1 MDRLET
7 MRVFVAVAEAEGF
20 AQAARRLAMSAP
32 AVTRAISAL
41 EKRVG
46 TRLLH
51 RTTRVVRLTDAGTRF
66 FADCKRILSEIEE
79 AEGSA
84 AGSHTEPRGR
94 LAVTASLMFGR
105 LYVSPVI
112 VDFLARYPQVTVR
125 CVFADRVVDLLE
137 EGLDVAVRIAN
148 LPDSS
153 FTAIKVGAV
162 RRIVCASPEYLAARG
177 TPETPA
183 DLESHDAVVFSQNAS
198 TSEWVFNAGTVL
210 ERVRLNPLLSVN
222 SADVAIAAAIA
233 GRGVTRVLSYQA
245 AEELRAGRLQ
255 IVLANHEPPPIPV
268 SVVFPEGRRAA
279 AKVRAFVDF
288 AVDNLRARLK

>member
-7 MRVFVAVAEAEGF
+7 MRVFVAVAEAAGF
-20 AQAARRLAMSAP
+20 ALAARRLAMSAP

-51 RTTRVVRLTDAGTRF
+51 RTTRVVRLTDAGVRF

-84 AGSHTEPRGR
+84 AGSHAEPRGR
-94 LAVTASLMFGR
+94 LTITASTMFGR
-105 LYVSPVI
+105 LYVAPVI
-112 VDFLARYPQVTVR
+112 VDFLARYPLVTVR
-125 CVFADRVVDLLE
+125 TVFADRVVDLLE
-137 EGLDVAVRIAN
+137 EGLDAAVRISH

-153 FTAIKVGAV
+153 LTAIKVGSV
-162 RRIVCASPEYLAARG
+162 RRVTCASPAYLEARG
-177 TPETPA
+177 APRAPA
-183 DLESHDAVVFSQNAS
+183 ALVEHDTIMFSQDGNTGGWAFP
-198 TSEWVFNAGTVL
+198 VGGAL
-210 ERVRLNPLLSVN
+210 ERVRLQPRLIAN
-222 SADVAIAAAIA
+222 AAEVAIAAAVA
-233 GRGVTRVLSYQA
+233 GRGITRVLSYQIA
-245 AEELRAGRLQ
+245 AELQAGRLR
-255 IVLANHEPPPIPV
+255 IVLAEYEPAPIPV

-288 AVDNLRARLK
+288 AVQSLRERLK